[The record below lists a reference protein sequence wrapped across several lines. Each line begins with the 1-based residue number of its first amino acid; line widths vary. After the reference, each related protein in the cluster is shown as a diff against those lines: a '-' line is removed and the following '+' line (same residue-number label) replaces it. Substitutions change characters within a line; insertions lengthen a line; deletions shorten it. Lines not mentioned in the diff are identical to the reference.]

1 MFERL
6 CEMRRGKK
14 LRFYKG
20 FRGFGFFPNLGGVT
34 RCQTKRDTK
43 LRETRRLFS
52 CGKRGQNCLPDRDRP
67 VTEARGGPVA
77 I

>member
-1 MFERL
+1 MFEGF
-6 CEMRRGKK
+6 CEMRRGEK
-14 LRFYKG
+14 LRLYKG
-20 FRGFGFFPNLGGVT
+20 LRAFEFFPNLEGVT
-34 RCQTKRDTK
+34 RSQTKRDTK
-43 LRETRRLFS
+43 LRETRILFS